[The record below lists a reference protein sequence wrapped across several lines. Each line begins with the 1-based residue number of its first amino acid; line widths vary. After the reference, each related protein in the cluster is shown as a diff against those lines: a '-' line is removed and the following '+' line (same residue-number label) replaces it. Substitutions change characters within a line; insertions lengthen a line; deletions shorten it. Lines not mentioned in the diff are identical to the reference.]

1 MNIFEAREKT
11 DVGGIYKRI
20 NDMAWYILKRGNH
33 PGEDIIMHQGKL
45 FLEGLST
52 SHIFTNDWVSIK
64 KEQSKNQ
71 SDKKKNKCPHGGKF
85 GYNFGKYQVCPH
97 CFGEIFEDC
106 FIKAKELKPKIPDKK
121 QSNLA
126 TVKYK
131 EQNGNIRIVSL
142 DNFLTGP
149 KISEKYGERVYATY
163 QNGNPRMYGL
173 STGEVLLADFPYISE
188 GRITINSDTF
198 CTQQRFFDE
207 IIAYMKE
214 CGARLGRIVKVKECK
229 EKKSEIKEIQI

>member
-1 MNIFEAREKT
+1 MNILEAREKT
-11 DVGGIYKRI
+11 EVGGIYKRDT
-20 NDMAWYILKRGNH
+20 NMEWYIIKKEMAIL
-33 PGEDIIMHQGKL
+33 DIVIYMGRP
-45 FLEGLST
+45 FLEGLSPD
-52 SHIFTNDWVSIK
+52 HIFADDWISI
-64 KEQSKNQ
+64 
-71 SDKKKNKCPHGGKF
+71 KKKNKCPHGGKF